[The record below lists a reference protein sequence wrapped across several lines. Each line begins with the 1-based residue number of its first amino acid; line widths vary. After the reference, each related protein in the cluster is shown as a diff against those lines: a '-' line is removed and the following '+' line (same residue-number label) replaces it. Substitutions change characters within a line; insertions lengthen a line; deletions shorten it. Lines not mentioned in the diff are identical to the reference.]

1 MMPEILR
8 LCPEAGEAGRRIDAY
23 LSTAAPGLTRS
34 AAQRLLAEGA
44 VTLKGKPLKKN
55 YKITEADEIQVI
67 LPDVKLIDLIPENLP
82 LNIVY
87 EDDSIIVVNKA
98 RGMVVHPAPGNWS
111 GTLVNALMYHCGGRL
126 SGING
131 ELRPGIVH
139 RIDKDTSGLLVV
151 AKKDTAH
158 QRLSAQIQR
167 HDVRREYEAVVVG
180 VFREPEGTIDL
191 PIARHQTD
199 RKRMAVSPG
208 GREAV
213 THYQTL
219 AVYPGYSHMAFQLET
234 GRTHQIRVH
243 MAASGHPVIG
253 DPLYGAKKDK
263 FSNIGGQCLH
273 AAHLTLTHPETGKLM
288 RFDAPLPEYFKEIL
302 GKLEKMT

>member
-1 MMPEILR
+1 MPETLF
-8 LCPEAGEAGRRIDAY
+8 LHPQAEEAGQRIDAY
-23 LSTAAPGLTRS
+23 LAAAAPGMTRN
-34 AAQRLLAEGA
+34 AAQRLLSEGA
-44 VTLKGKPLKKN
+44 VTVDGKALKKN
-55 YKITEADEIQVI
+55 YKIAEADEIRVV
-67 LPDVKLIDLIPENLP
+67 LPSVKLIDLTPENLP
-82 LNIVY
+82 LDIAY
-87 EDDSIIVVNKA
+87 EDDWIIVVNKA

-151 AKKDTAH
+151 AKNDAAH
-158 QRLSAQIQR
+158 QNLSGQIQR
-167 HDVRREYEAVVVG
+167 HDVRREYEAVVIG
-180 VFREPEGTIDL
+180 SFREPEGTVDL

-219 AVYPGYSHMAFQLET
+219 AVYPGYSHMAFRLET

-253 DPLYGAKKDK
+253 DPLYGAKKDR

-273 AAHLTLTHPETGKLM
+273 AAHLTLTHPETGEQM
-288 RFDAPLPEYFKEIL
+288 RFDAPLPDYFTEIL

>member
-1 MMPEILR
+1 MPETLF
-8 LCPEAGEAGRRIDAY
+8 LHPQAEEAGQRIDAY
-23 LSTAAPGLTRS
+23 LAAAAPGMTRN
-34 AAQRLLAEGA
+34 AAQRLLSEGA
-44 VTLKGKPLKKN
+44 VTVDGKALKKN
-55 YKITEADEIQVI
+55 YKIAEADEIRVV
-67 LPDVKLIDLIPENLP
+67 LPSVKLIGLTPENLP
-82 LNIVY
+82 LDIAY
-87 EDDSIIVVNKA
+87 EDDWIIVVNKA

-151 AKKDTAH
+151 AKNDAAH
-158 QRLSAQIQR
+158 QNLSGQIQR
-167 HDVRREYEAVVVG
+167 HDVRREYEAVVIG
-180 VFREPEGTIDL
+180 GFREPEGTVDL

-219 AVYPGYSHMAFQLET
+219 AVYPGYSHMAFRLET

-253 DPLYGAKKDK
+253 DPLYGAKKDR

-273 AAHLTLTHPETGKLM
+273 AAHLTLTHPETGEQM
-288 RFDAPLPEYFKEIL
+288 RFDAPLPDYFTEIL